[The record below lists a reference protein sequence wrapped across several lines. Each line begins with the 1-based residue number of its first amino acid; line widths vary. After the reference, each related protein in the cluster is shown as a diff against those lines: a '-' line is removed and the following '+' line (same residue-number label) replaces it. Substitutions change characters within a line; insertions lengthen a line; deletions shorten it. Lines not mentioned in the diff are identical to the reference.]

1 MGSPS
6 EFDGG
11 EGAILLARG
20 ILVLAETILP
30 GDNEYKCD
38 GGCYEAAI
46 AVVVRACGMRRPR
59 RTALEVSGMNR
70 LCKVLIADDERSVA
84 AGLQGQL
91 EALGY
96 DVVAVVDD
104 GQRAIEVCRR
114 TLPDVV
120 MMDIEMPGLDG
131 LSAARQIAQDPGTP
145 VIILTAHGH
154 PNLVDQAVQDGV
166 IQYLL
171 KPVTSPSLHAAIQ
184 TAVARAQEVKSL
196 RESVNALE
204 LTLRERKLIE
214 RAKGILMTRRN
225 ISEPEAFRFLQRTSQ
240 DRRMPMAKLAESVV
254 QADELLESPT
264 NPPSASTQHGPIPIS
279 RHTSRHTSEDL

>member
-1 MGSPS
+1 
-6 EFDGG
+6 
-11 EGAILLARG
+11 
-20 ILVLAETILP
+20 
-30 GDNEYKCD
+30 
-38 GGCYEAAI
+38 
-46 AVVVRACGMRRPR
+46 
-59 RTALEVSGMNR
+59 MNR
-70 LCKVLIADDERSVA
+70 ACKVLIADDEKPVA
-84 AGLQGQL
+84 AGIQGQL
-91 EALGY
+91 ESMGY

-104 GQRAIEVCRR
+104 GHRAVDVCRR

-120 MMDIEMPGLDG
+120 LMDIEMPGLDG

-166 IQYLL
+166 VHYLL

-184 TAVARAQEVKSL
+184 VAVARAHEIKAL
-196 RESVNALE
+196 RENVATLE

-225 ISEPEAFRFLQRTSQ
+225 MSEPEAFRFLQRQSQ
-240 DRRMPMAKLAESVV
+240 DRRMPMAKLAESIV

-264 NPPSASTQHGPIPIS
+264 PITRSSARSPDDH
-279 RHTSRHTSEDL
+279 H

>member
-1 MGSPS
+1 
-6 EFDGG
+6 
-11 EGAILLARG
+11 
-20 ILVLAETILP
+20 
-30 GDNEYKCD
+30 
-38 GGCYEAAI
+38 
-46 AVVVRACGMRRPR
+46 
-59 RTALEVSGMNR
+59 MNR
-70 LCKVLIADDERSVA
+70 LCKVLIADDERPVA

-184 TAVARAQEVKSL
+184 TAVARAREVKGL
-196 RESVNALE
+196 RDSVQALE

-225 ISEPEAFRFLQRTSQ
+225 LSEPEAFRFLQRQSQ
-240 DRRMPMAKLAESVV
+240 DRRMPMAKLAESIV
-254 QADELLESPT
+254 QADELLDSPT
-264 NPPSASTQHGPIPIS
+264 GPSPSSPAPSSHGPIPIARHS
-279 RHTSRHTSEDL
+279 RSHLSEDL

>member
-1 MGSPS
+1 M
-6 EFDGG
+6 
-11 EGAILLARG
+11 RG
-20 ILVLAETILP
+20 RRQAVSNI
-30 GDNEYKCD
+30 
-38 GGCYEAAI
+38 AAATPA
-46 AVVVRACGMRRPR
+46 AVG
-59 RTALEVSGMNR
+59 RTSMNR
-70 LCKVLIADDERSVA
+70 LCKILIADDERPVA

-120 MMDIEMPGLDG
+120 LMDIEMPGLDG
-131 LSAARQIAQDPGTP
+131 LSAARQIARDPGTP

-184 TAVARAQEVKSL
+184 TAVAQSREVKAL
-196 RESVNALE
+196 RESVSALE

-225 ISEPEAFRFLQRTSQ
+225 LSEPEAFRFLQRQSQ
-240 DRRMPMAKLAESVV
+240 DRRMPMAKLAESIVR
-254 QADELLESPT
+254 ADELLEGPASPSPIGGHGPAHGT
-264 NPPSASTQHGPIPIS
+264 SSGPIPIA
-279 RHTSRHTSEDL
+279 RHQARTAPSPADE

>member
-1 MGSPS
+1 
-6 EFDGG
+6 
-11 EGAILLARG
+11 
-20 ILVLAETILP
+20 
-30 GDNEYKCD
+30 
-38 GGCYEAAI
+38 
-46 AVVVRACGMRRPR
+46 
-59 RTALEVSGMNR
+59 MNR
-70 LCKVLIADDERSVA
+70 LCKVLIADDERPVA

-104 GQRAIEVCRR
+104 GQRAIDVCRR

-131 LSAARQIAQDPGTP
+131 LSAARQIAEDPGTP

-184 TAVARAQEVKSL
+184 TAVARTREVKSL
-196 RESVNALE
+196 RDSVQALE

-214 RAKGILMTRRN
+214 RAKGILMTRRKL
-225 ISEPEAFRFLQRTSQ
+225 SEPEAFRFLQRQSQ
-240 DRRMPMAKLAESVV
+240 DRRMPMAKLAESIV
-254 QADELLESPT
+254 QADELLDGPALSPT
-264 NPPSASTQHGPIPIS
+264 PTPSSAPSHGPIPIS
-279 RHTSRHTSEDL
+279 RRNHISPREDV